1 MWSFVFILASFR
13 LASANYVN
21 QGQVLSLHGIS
32 YYAGGIAVGQIE
44 TTNASSLSLAAAQ
57 IPGQDL
63 FPLTIIDTSSSVP
76 SGDELLNLT
85 TAYDSSDDVFQC
97 AFLHAIYLRPSTTNA
112 PVGPNGT
119 MSLDSQLS
127 RHGTSLVLSSKEIH
141 GLKSSVAT
149 GVTVLSL
156 PRGPYFVSV
165 HTGNVYKAY
174 RLYDDDHLAFVQGVI
189 SDEEGAFTTLPAVT
203 ENVMAKSI
211 AVPSRLYYTETEEQP
226 LAGLRFGVK
235 DIFHV
240 KGVGTSGG
248 NRAYFYLYG
257 RQNKTAPAVQ
267 RLIDLGAVLVG
278 KMGTVQFANGDR
290 PTADWVDLHAP
301 FNPRGDGYQDPS
313 GSSTGP
319 GAGVGAYD
327 WLDLAVGSDTGG
339 SMRGPAGS
347 QGLFGNRPSTGAISL
362 VDVIPLSPVS
372 DTAGMFARSGSLWA
386 KVTQAWYP
394 DFASNYTSYPTTL
407 YRSTARGGAWSGG
420 NVCEDATKVIT
431 SFVGKL
437 ESFLQAKSTP
447 ANYTQ
452 LWSETHGEAP
462 ADVNEMLYLTYGVYV
477 SHDQWQEL
485 GKPFFEDYAAKFDG
499 RQPYINPGPLARWQW
514 GQVHSTEEVYA
525 QGLHNISLFRSWYET
540 EGYGRHDPESCSEGL
555 YIYPWS
561 VGQPSYRDVYI
572 QARTTPPLGFDDSS
586 VPVMAGAPEVVVP
599 IGEVPYNSTKSLHTE
614 YLPVT
619 MALRM
624 ARGCDHHLANLRVYI
639 MPFYQIYH
647 TYPLAQ
653 KQRESIALSITNHH
667 CSTFSTPAFFV
678 HVNFI
683 KQEPKSDD
691 GTYFMAGKSH
701 TSNSN
706 RIVALVRTSASRT
719 KDDFDA
725 LAAKIEDA
733 WNGAVKEPGKEAEF
747 DEAKRLLMVVFTPM
761 LAIREGGMAIPDA
774 GHEEAWLKQQLPYF
788 KEMSEKHGV
797 KDFTDLLEELKQME
811 SLRGLLI

>member
-1 MWSFVFILASFR
+1 MRSLALSLASFR
-13 LASANYVN
+13 LASANFLN
-21 QGQVLSLHGIS
+21 QGQVLSLSGVS

-44 TTNASSLSLAAAQ
+44 TTNASSLALAAAQ

-63 FPLTIIDTSSSVP
+63 FPLTVIETSSSIL
-76 SGDELLNLT
+76 SGDEILNIT
-85 TAYDSSDDVFQC
+85 TTYDSTDDVFQP
-97 AFLHAIYLRPSTTNA
+97 AFLHAIYIRPSTYNA
-112 PVGPNGT
+112 TAGYNGT
-119 MSLDSQLS
+119 VSLHSQLS
-127 RHGTSLVLSSKEIH
+127 RQGTSLVLSPKKIH
-141 GLKSSVAT
+141 GLTGSVAT
-149 GVTVLSL
+149 AVTVLSL

-211 AVPSRLYYTETEEQP
+211 AVPSRLYYTETEDKP

-257 RQNKTAPAVQ
+257 RQNNTAPAVQ

-362 VDVIPLSPVS
+362 EHVIPLSPVS

-394 DFASNYTSYPTTL
+394 DFASNYTSYPTIL
-407 YRSTARGGAWSGG
+407 YQSTARGGAWSGG
-420 NVCEDATKVIT
+420 NVSDEATNVIT

-437 ESFLQAKSTP
+437 ESFLQANSTP

-477 SHDQWQEL
+477 SYDQWQEL

-499 RQPYINPGPLARWQW
+499 RQPYINPGPLARWEW

-599 IGEVPYNSTKSLHTE
+599 IGETLAS
-614 YLPVT
+614 
-619 MALRM
+619 
-624 ARGCDHHLANLRVYI
+624 DHRVYI
-639 MPFYQIYH
+639 MPFYQVYH
-647 TYPLAQ
+647 TYPLTQ
-653 KQRESIALSITNHH
+653 KQRESIALSITNLH

-683 KQEPKSDD
+683 KQESKSDD

-733 WNGAVKEPGKEAEF
+733 WNGAIKEPGKEAEF

-811 SLRGLLI
+811 SLKGLLN